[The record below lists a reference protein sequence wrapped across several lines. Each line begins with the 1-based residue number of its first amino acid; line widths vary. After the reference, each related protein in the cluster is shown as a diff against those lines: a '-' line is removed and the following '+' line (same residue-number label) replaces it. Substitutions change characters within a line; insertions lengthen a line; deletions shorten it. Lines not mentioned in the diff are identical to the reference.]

1 VFKSETAQ
9 VSKSGKNG
17 RSRAILGLA
26 AAASLSV
33 MAIATQAS
41 ASQEIKISD
50 VEMDTTY
57 QANISGVGAVY
68 SNGVQFT
75 ANFVGAGNPTNI
87 GAPGSAVPNLFGF
100 CVDIYHE
107 IGLGGQT
114 LYYSDNEGSPNPLAT
129 DNGGNPLSAA
139 TQTALTNLID
149 TGFILH
155 NEENAGNQADTEMRL
170 AAIQSAIWQ
179 VEVPSITVT
188 VSNANL
194 DAAQYLQY
202 QTYFADYVGTGP
214 NPYTPLNDANDR
226 VFTITDINSP
236 AHQTFAIGWP
246 IAGVPE
252 PTSWAMMITGFFGMG
267 SLVRRQRKTSA
278 AATA

>member
-9 VSKSGKNG
+9 VSISGKNG

-33 MAIATQAS
+33 MAIATHAS
-41 ASQEIKISD
+41 ASQQITISN
-50 VEMDTTY
+50 VQMDTTY
-57 QANISGVGAVY
+57 EANISGVGAVY

-75 ANFVGAGNPTNI
+75 AAFSGPGTI
-87 GAPGSAVPNLFGF
+87 GTVGSAVPDLFGF

-107 IGLGGQT
+107 IGLGSQT
-114 LYYSDNEGSPNPLAT
+114 LIYNDNEGSPDPLAT

-139 TQTALTNLID
+139 TQAALTNLID

-155 NEENAGNQADTEMRL
+155 NEEDAANQADTEMRL

-179 VEVPSITVT
+179 VEVPTITVT

-194 DAAQYLQY
+194 NAAQFLQY
-202 QTYFADYVGTGP
+202 QTYFSDYTTPGG
-214 NPYTPLNDANDR
+214 YTPLNDANDR
-226 VFTITDINSP
+226 VFTITDLNSP

-246 IAGVPE
+246 IPGVPE
-252 PTSWAMMITGFFGMG
+252 PTTWAMMLTGFFGMG
-267 SLVRRQRKTSA
+267 SVLRRQRKTPVA
-278 AATA
+278 VTA